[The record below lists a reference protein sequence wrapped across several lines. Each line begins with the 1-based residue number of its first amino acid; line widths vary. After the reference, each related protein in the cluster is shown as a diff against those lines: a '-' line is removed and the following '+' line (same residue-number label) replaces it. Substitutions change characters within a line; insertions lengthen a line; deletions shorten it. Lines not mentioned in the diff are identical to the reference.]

1 MLRLQAFYLLSTSKV
16 YLKTAVGWCQ
26 STIDAA
32 EISGLYPTL
41 TNLDLVDPDHFII
54 LLYNIFII
62 FGKSKADETRAET
75 ITKNPVT
82 EALEPH
88 CFQKTMY

>member
-1 MLRLQAFYLLSTSKV
+1 MVGARLQSMQPRLVV
-16 YLKTAVGWCQ
+16 YT
-26 STIDAA
+26 
-32 EISGLYPTL
+32 PTL
-41 TNLDLVDPDHFII
+41 TNLDLVDPDHLII
-54 LLYNIFII
+54 FLYNKFII

-75 ITKNPVT
+75 ITENPVT